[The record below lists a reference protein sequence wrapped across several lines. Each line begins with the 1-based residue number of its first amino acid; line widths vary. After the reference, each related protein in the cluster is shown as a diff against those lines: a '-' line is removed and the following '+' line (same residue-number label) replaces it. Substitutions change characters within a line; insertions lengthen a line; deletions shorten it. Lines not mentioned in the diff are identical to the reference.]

1 MQVSR
6 ASRGSKRSLLFSPKT
21 AAGEARAGQARGAAN
36 TVAANAH
43 GGGPLEV
50 NDDRI
55 KILLQ
60 E

>member
-1 MQVSR
+1 MQF
-6 ASRGSKRSLLFSPKT
+6 SRGSKRSLLFSPKT
-21 AAGEARAGQARGAAN
+21 AADEARVGQVRGEAN

-43 GGGPLEV
+43 GRGPLEV
-50 NDDRI
+50 HDEQI